1 MKYIRMLDSYMYVHD
16 WHEILI
22 SIAALGQALS
32 QHVTMC
38 GQKPTDILSQVKQ
51 YLRPLHVP
59 V

>member
-1 MKYIRMLDSYMYVHD
+1 MLDSYMYVHD